1 VTDETAPDTLSV
13 IPAAAPPESTDHRRV
28 ITAGETMALV
38 VPSSPGRLRH
48 ATSLSLSIGGAE
60 SNVAI
65 GLARLGVPATWISVL
80 GDDELG
86 ELVLH
91 RLRAEGVD
99 TAAVRRTS
107 DRPTGLYLRE
117 EVAGQL
123 RVYYYRAGS
132 AAATLAPGAFDP
144 SILQGAAF
152 LHLTGITGALSPEC
166 AEFLPWAATA
176 ARDAGV
182 RVSYDVNY
190 RSRLWAPS
198 AARAATEALL
208 PLLDVLFVG
217 DEEATAL
224 WGWEEPDAALD
235 HLSEVGPQEVVL
247 KLGAK
252 GCVAVVDGERLTSA
266 GFPARQLDP
275 IGAGDAFAAGYLAA
289 ALWGWAPEKRLRTA
303 NAMGSLCVQSLGDYE
318 GLPSSRELTA
328 FLEQT
333 PDLGR

>member
-1 VTDETAPDTLSV
+1 ME
-13 IPAAAPPESTDHRRV
+13 AAELGRV

-38 VPSSPGRLRH
+38 VPPSPGRLRH

-65 GLARLGVPATWISVL
+65 GLARLGIPASWISVL

-99 TAAVRRTS
+99 TSGVRRIA

-117 EVAGQL
+117 EVAGRL
-123 RVYYYRAGS
+123 RVYYYRSGS
-132 AAATLAPGAFDP
+132 AAATLSPNAFDP

-152 LHLTGITGALSPEC
+152 LHLTGITGALSQEC
-166 AEFLPWAATA
+166 AEFLPWAATT

-190 RSRLWAPS
+190 RSRLWEPS
-198 AARAATEALL
+198 AAQAATEALL
-208 PLLDVLFVG
+208 PLIDVLFVG
-217 DEEATAL
+217 HDEANAL
-224 WGWEEPDAALD
+224 WGWETDTALEQ
-235 HLSEVGPQEVVL
+235 LSKIGPSEVIL
-247 KLGAK
+247 KPGAD
-252 GCVAVVDGERLTSA
+252 GCAATINGEQLTSA

-275 IGAGDAFAAGYLAA
+275 IGAGDAFDAGYLAA
-289 ALWGWAPEKRLRTA
+289 TLWGWAPEKRLRAA
-303 NAMGSLCVQSLGDYE
+303 NAMGAFCVQNLGDYE
-318 GLPSSRELTA
+318 GLPNRRELDG
-328 FLEQT
+328 FLEQI

>member
-1 VTDETAPDTLSV
+1 ME
-13 IPAAAPPESTDHRRV
+13 AAELGRV

-38 VPSSPGRLRH
+38 VPPSPGRLRH

-65 GLARLGVPATWISVL
+65 GLARLGIPASWISVL

-99 TAAVRRTS
+99 TSGVRRIT

-117 EVAGQL
+117 EVAGRL
-123 RVYYYRAGS
+123 RVYYYRSGS
-132 AAATLAPGAFDP
+132 AAATLSPNAFDP
-144 SILQGAAF
+144 NMLQGAAF
-152 LHLTGITGALSPEC
+152 LHLTGITGALSQEC
-166 AEFLPWAATA
+166 AEFLPWAATT

-190 RSRLWAPS
+190 RSRLWEPS
-198 AARAATEALL
+198 AAQAATEALL
-208 PLLDVLFVG
+208 PLIDVLFVG
-217 DEEATAL
+217 HDEANAL
-224 WGWEEPDAALD
+224 WGWETDTALEQ
-235 HLSEVGPQEVVL
+235 LSKIGPSEVIL
-247 KLGAK
+247 KLGAG
-252 GCVAVVDGERLTSA
+252 GCAAMINGEQLTSP

-275 IGAGDAFAAGYLAA
+275 IGAGDAFDAGYLAA
-289 ALWGWAPEKRLRTA
+289 TLWGWAPEKRLRAA
-303 NAMGSLCVQSLGDYE
+303 NAMGAFCVQNLGDYE
-318 GLPSSRELTA
+318 GLPNRRELDG
-328 FLEQT
+328 FLEQI

>member
-1 VTDETAPDTLSV
+1 MTDETPPHALNA
-13 IPAAAPPESTDHRRV
+13 IPAATPPESTDHRRV

-38 VPSSPGRLRH
+38 APSSPGRLRH

-65 GLARLGVPATWISVL
+65 GLARLGIPATWISVL

-91 RLRAEGVD
+91 RLRAERVD
-99 TAAVRRTS
+99 TDSVRRTS

-117 EVAGQL
+117 EVAGRL
-123 RVYYYRAGS
+123 RVYYYRTGS
-132 AAATLAPGAFDP
+132 AAATLAPDAFDP
-144 SILQGAAF
+144 SVLQGAAF

-190 RSRLWAPS
+190 RSRLWRPA
-198 AARAATEALL
+198 AARTATEALL
-208 PLLDVLFVG
+208 PLVDVLFVG

-224 WGWEEPDAALD
+224 WGWDEPDAALN
-235 HLSEVGPQEVVL
+235 HLSDVGPQEVVL

-252 GCVAVVDGERLTSA
+252 GCVGVVDGERLSSA
-266 GFPARQLDP
+266 GFAARQLDP

-289 ALWGWAPEKRLRTA
+289 VLWGWAPENRLRTA
-303 NAMGSLCVQSLGDYE
+303 NAMGALCVQNLGDYE
-318 GLPSSRELTA
+318 GLPSRRELTA

>member
-1 VTDETAPDTLSV
+1 ME
-13 IPAAAPPESTDHRRV
+13 AAEPGRV

-38 VPSSPGRLRH
+38 VPPSPGRLRH

-65 GLARLGVPATWISVL
+65 GLARLGIPASWISVL

-99 TAAVRRTS
+99 TSGVRRIA

-117 EVAGQL
+117 EVAGRL
-123 RVYYYRAGS
+123 RVYYYRSGS
-132 AAATLAPGAFDP
+132 AAATLSPNAFDP

-152 LHLTGITGALSPEC
+152 LHLTGITGALSQAC
-166 AEFLPWAATA
+166 AEFLPWAATT

-190 RSRLWAPS
+190 RSRLWEPS
-198 AARAATEALL
+198 AAQAATEALL
-208 PLLDVLFVG
+208 PLIDVLFVG
-217 DEEATAL
+217 HDEANAL
-224 WGWEEPDAALD
+224 WGWETDTALEQ
-235 HLSEVGPQEVVL
+235 LSKIGPSEVIL
-247 KLGAK
+247 KLGAD
-252 GCVAVVDGERLTSA
+252 GCAAMINGEQLISP

-275 IGAGDAFAAGYLAA
+275 IGAGDAFDAGYLAA
-289 ALWGWAPEKRLRTA
+289 TLWGWAPEKRLRAA
-303 NAMGSLCVQSLGDYE
+303 NAMGAFCVQNLGDYE
-318 GLPSSRELTA
+318 GLPSRGELDG
-328 FLEQT
+328 FLEQI